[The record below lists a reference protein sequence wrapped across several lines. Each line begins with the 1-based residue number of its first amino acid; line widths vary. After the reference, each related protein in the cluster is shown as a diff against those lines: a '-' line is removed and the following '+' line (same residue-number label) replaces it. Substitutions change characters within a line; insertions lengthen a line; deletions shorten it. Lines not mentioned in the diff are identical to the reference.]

1 MFYGLRLEAAH
12 TTSTHIPLVS
22 WLELNHMGAPAAKD
36 AGNCSLWCPWEEEEM
51 NLEIS
56 WLVLAISL
64 NYPVD

>member
-1 MFYGLRLEAAH
+1 
-12 TTSTHIPLVS
+12 
-22 WLELNHMGAPAAKD
+22 MGAPAAKD
-36 AGNCSLWCPWEEEEM
+36 AGNCSLWCPREEEEM